1 MREYLVEVT
10 KVTRR
15 WIKAVDEES
24 AEEIAESMEDNDY
37 EEVEDV
43 RVIDS
48 RELDADDEDSYR
60 EYLEEEDEEEEW

>member
-1 MREYLVEVT
+1 MKEYLVEVT
-10 KVTRR
+10 KVARR

-48 RELDADDEDSYR
+48 RELDADDE
-60 EYLEEEDEEEEW
+60 EEEW

>member
-1 MREYLVEVT
+1 MKEYLVEVT

-43 RVIDS
+43 RIIDS

-60 EYLEEEDEEEEW
+60 EYLEEDDEEEEW

>member
-1 MREYLVEVT
+1 MKEYLVEVT
-10 KVTRR
+10 KVARR

-37 EEVEDV
+37 EEVEEV

-48 RELDADDEDSYR
+48 RELDADDEDLYR
-60 EYLEEEDEEEEW
+60 EYLEDEEEEEW